1 METKQDQRPRPKTR
15 EGIVLKDKTQKS
27 RVVTVTRI
35 YRDPQFHKVI
45 KKRVKYT
52 VHDEKNESHAGD
64 RVRIIES
71 RPLSQTKRWRMVEVI
86 EKAKP

>member
-1 METKQDQRPRPKTR
+1 METKQDHRPWPKTR